1 MVCHVHG
8 SVYTLRSHLTTP
20 AFLWLVWTLGPPRVV
35 ASAAVSLYIEAF
47 PVVGI
52 SLPFSMRSFNRIS
65 AGPGARTVTEHRPSQ
80 CSWLEKL
87 SDLISHSI
95 CHLFE
100 WLGQWPRECFLY
112 EVTVLLY

>member
-1 MVCHVHG
+1 MG
-8 SVYTLRSHLTTP
+8 HLTTL

-35 ASAAVSLYIEAF
+35 VSAAVSLYTEAF

-52 SLPFSMRSFNRIS
+52 SLPSAMRSFNRMS
-65 AGPGARTVTEHRPSQ
+65 AGHSARTVTEHRPSQ